1 MKAEK
6 VWFRIIQK
14 ERFPQEVERMSSGRE
29 LPKTSQIAQLDPFFS
44 EDRLLRVGG
53 RIEKS
58 ELSYEAR
65 HPIILPH
72 RHVVVEMLVRRCH
85 EGQMHA
91 GVEHTLA
98 VLRQRFWILR
108 ARSVVKGIV
117 RGCVTCRKVSSAPFA
132 QKMAPLPEERIT
144 EAFPFQRTGIDF
156 AGPLYVE
163 CGNCCKKAYICLFT
177 CMTIRAVHL
186 ELVMDMSVDQFLLAL
201 RRFVARRG
209 KPSLIQSDNF
219 TTFKAADKE
228 VQQLFKGRNLN
239 KVKEKLS
246 SEGIEWKFITER
258 APWTGGYW
266 ERLIRSV
273 KTPLKKV
280 LGRALLNEPELR
292 TVLTEIEAKINS
304 RPLTFV
310 GDDPRDA
317 SVLTP
322 FHFLIGREFL
332 EFPEQGSARERSA
345 VGYQGGTELRR
356 RWRHQQRLVS
366 HFWKRWRAEYV
377 TTLSV
382 RKKWCGQKPSPMV
395 GDIVLIAEEHVPRA
409 RWLMGRVLE
418 VLPGS
423 DGLFSLFNQRSAI
436 RVETL
441 KRMESVLTRM
451 RLDNGALPICWSLL
465 CIACF
470 SCTQIYRGR
479 GSVPISASTVD
490 SWARSFG
497 SELYAAASQAT
508 QAEGLERK
516 YREHNV
522 RVEMFDPEEVIEVMK
537 SRLEAFLGRRRQL
550 AEILKE
556 SLESSYKIFHEVDRS
571 VINDLNSEDFYRF
584 VNAKSCLNRHHIDP
598 LLVNSSLEV
607 QYIPNPNF
615 LNLPVNIEKSA
626 VHVPT
631 PVYSRE
637 PELLSEIIWTESL
650 DHIFK
655 ARRAREF
662 FAASWQY
669 FCSQRGFMR
678 FYPASPWFYDDE
690 QTCLDMYDCRNSE
703 WYIDAATHAKNIV
716 ILLDVSGSM
725 LGQRYEIAKQTIEMI
740 METLTE
746 NDFFNIL
753 VFSDEPR
760 FVLPCFRNRLVQAT
774 IRNKKLLRAKLD
786 NITSEGIANLPAALK
801 MAFEVVIDARETQKN
816 AGCHSAI
823 MLITDGATDTYEDI
837 FNRYNED
844 KSIRFFSYLI
854 GDDVTE
860 FREVRW
866 MACYNRGYFAHIS
879 NLADVQEKV
888 QSYITIMSRPVAE
901 RNHTEPV
908 WTGAY
913 FDQLGHI
920 LVATVAFPVIA
931 NESFRGVVGASA
943 LITELQQMAPSYM
956 LGANAYSFIVDN
968 NGYVVHHPQL
978 RSLHMGKP
986 KPHYNSMDIMEL
998 EVLADNAL
1006 DNSTVETPVDY
1017 DNQLRRYLADGISSK
1032 ELDAKMSQ
1040 KVIMAMDG
1048 PDSLRRV
1055 YTQKNVYYHRGIKN
1069 TLMTLA
1075 LAVPEQA
1082 VYRIEIPNEGH
1093 SQANLNIN
1101 FDWFKGRNWKLHP
1114 DWHYCRL
1121 NDSNTGVT
1129 KEEAF
1134 VVYMRQYTSTGK
1146 IPRNCALY
1154 EYLIRRVLFDM
1165 EVTSD
1170 MESLWTQQGQ
1180 IDQSK
1185 GIHIVFLA
1193 THSGLTRFVT
1203 TGLDDIRYQPEVDES
1218 LEEGNATDAEDAT
1231 VSNKYLYVP
1240 FATRYPRALDEV
1252 FYKRALQFVNG
1263 EFVFDVKT
1271 DQYLYIRNG
1280 SQMYPLA
1287 KDRKTFVVTAARA
1300 VFARDDRGHTAPASV
1315 VGIEMLYAA
1324 FEEMMYNASQRLCR
1338 PHSPVRCYLLDEHGY
1353 VIYASK
1359 PARADHRSFYLGK
1372 FFGSLS
1378 LEPPSTEPRNGF

>member
-1 MKAEK
+1 M
-6 VWFRIIQK
+6 ICI
-14 ERFPQEVERMSSGRE
+14 
-29 LPKTSQIAQLDPFFS
+29 
-44 EDRLLRVGG
+44 
-53 RIEKS
+53 
-58 ELSYEAR
+58 
-65 HPIILPH
+65 
-72 RHVVVEMLVRRCH
+72 
-85 EGQMHA
+85 
-91 GVEHTLA
+91 
-98 VLRQRFWILR
+98 
-108 ARSVVKGIV
+108 
-117 RGCVTCRKVSSAPFA
+117 
-132 QKMAPLPEERIT
+132 
-144 EAFPFQRTGIDF
+144 F
-156 AGPLYVE
+156 AG
-163 CGNCCKKAYICLFT
+163 
-177 CMTIRAVHL
+177 
-186 ELVMDMSVDQFLLAL
+186 AL
-201 RRFVARRG
+201 
-209 KPSLIQSDNF
+209 S
-219 TTFKAADKE
+219 
-228 VQQLFKGRNLN
+228 
-239 KVKEKLS
+239 
-246 SEGIEWKFITER
+246 
-258 APWTGGYW
+258 
-266 ERLIRSV
+266 
-273 KTPLKKV
+273 
-280 LGRALLNEPELR
+280 
-292 TVLTEIEAKINS
+292 
-304 RPLTFV
+304 
-310 GDDPRDA
+310 
-317 SVLTP
+317 
-322 FHFLIGREFL
+322 
-332 EFPEQGSARERSA
+332 
-345 VGYQGGTELRR
+345 
-356 RWRHQQRLVS
+356 
-366 HFWKRWRAEYV
+366 
-377 TTLSV
+377 
-382 RKKWCGQKPSPMV
+382 
-395 GDIVLIAEEHVPRA
+395 
-409 RWLMGRVLE
+409 
-418 VLPGS
+418 
-423 DGLFSLFNQRSAI
+423 
-436 RVETL
+436 
-441 KRMESVLTRM
+441 
-451 RLDNGALPICWSLL
+451 ICWSLL
-465 CIACF
+465 CIARF
-470 SCTQIYRGR
+470 SSAQIYRGR

-497 SELYAAASQAT
+497 SELYATASQAT
-508 QAEGLERK
+508 QAEGLEKK
-516 YREHNV
+516 YQEHNV
-522 RVEMFDPEEVIEVMK
+522 HVEMFDPEEVIEIMK

-550 AEILKE
+550 AEVSCQFFTLRVNTPRVNDLQILKE
-556 SLESSYKIFHEVDRS
+556 SLENSYNVFHEVDRS
-571 VINDLNSEDFYRF
+571 VINDLTSKDFYRF

-598 LLVNSSLEV
+598 LLVNSSLDI
-607 QYIPNPNF
+607 QYTPNPNF

-650 DHIFK
+650 DEIFK

-678 FYPASPWFYDDE
+678 FYPASPWFYDDA

-753 VFSDEPR
+753 AFSDEPR
-760 FVLPCFRNRLVQAT
+760 FVLPCFRGRLVQAT

-786 NITSEGIANLPAALK
+786 NITSEGIANYPAALK
-801 MAFEVVIDARETQKN
+801 MAFEVVIEARETQKS

-837 FNRYNED
+837 FNHYNKD

-901 RNHTEPV
+901 RNHTQPV

-1006 DNSTVETPVDY
+1006 DNGTVETPVDY

-1032 ELDAKMSQ
+1032 GLQAKMSQ
-1040 KVIMAMDG
+1040 NVLMAMDG
-1048 PDSLRRV
+1048 ADSLRRV
-1055 YTQKNVYYHRGIKN
+1055 YTQKNVYFHRGIKN

-1075 LAVPEQA
+1075 LAVPEEA
-1082 VYRIEIPNEGH
+1082 VYRIETPNGDA
-1093 SQANLNIN
+1093 SPYQRIN
-1101 FDWFKGRNWKLHP
+1101 FNWFRGKNWKLHP
-1114 DWHYCRL
+1114 DWFVSIFAKVLAITSATTLRHYCRL
-1121 NDSNTGVT
+1121 NDSDTGMT

-1134 VVYMRQYTSTGK
+1134 VIYMRQHCRK
-1146 IPRNCALY
+1146 HADVCLY
-1154 EYLIRRVLFDM
+1154 LGAQFEYLIHRLLLDM

-1170 MESLWTQQGQ
+1170 MEFLWAQKGQ

-1185 GIHIVFLA
+1185 GIHMVFLA
-1193 THSGLTRFVT
+1193 THSGLTRFLT
-1203 TGLDDIRYQPEVDES
+1203 TDLDDILYQPEMDE
-1218 LEEGNATDAEDAT
+1218 EANNTDSAEIIM
-1231 VSNKYLYVP
+1231 SNKYLYVP

-1280 SQMYPLA
+1280 SQRYPMA
-1287 KDRKTFVVTAARA
+1287 KDRKTLIVSAARA
-1300 VFARDDRGHTAPASV
+1300 VFARDGRGHTAPASV
-1315 VGIEMLYAA
+1315 VGIEMLYTS

-1338 PHSPVRCYLLDEHGY
+1338 PRSSVRCYLLDEHGY
-1353 VIYASK
+1353 VVYASIPAGSDESFRYLGEFFGGLKVEAPVNGAIERFLMRQMVDKFVYRELLYVDFQELCLNLNLYSSAERLLTVDKLFSAIDFTAAQLFQPFLLVARLLVWIARSFVHFVIELK
-1359 PARADHRSFYLGK
+1359 PWIALFAMFRSVSPYTPTFRDTQEGLPCDKASSFYL
-1372 FFGSLS
+1372 LN
-1378 LEPPSTEPRNGF
+1378 NGFRGPVMLAQGKQMCSSSIVGDSFAQVVYCNLHAYVTRIQRTNMVLLVYSSDGNQCDDELCKQYFSAHSVPWGFHLVYNASDKVIHPSKCMLTSRYRRSPSVCYTVEDDVYNEGTNKSCLLRFNSFQDPLAPCSACCACVNTLLLVISFMFAFCAFK

>member
-1 MKAEK
+1 
-6 VWFRIIQK
+6 
-14 ERFPQEVERMSSGRE
+14 
-29 LPKTSQIAQLDPFFS
+29 
-44 EDRLLRVGG
+44 
-53 RIEKS
+53 
-58 ELSYEAR
+58 
-65 HPIILPH
+65 
-72 RHVVVEMLVRRCH
+72 ML
-85 EGQMHA
+85 
-91 GVEHTLA
+91 
-98 VLRQRFWILR
+98 
-108 ARSVVKGIV
+108 
-117 RGCVTCRKVSSAPFA
+117 
-132 QKMAPLPEERIT
+132 
-144 EAFPFQRTGIDF
+144 
-156 AGPLYVE
+156 
-163 CGNCCKKAYICLFT
+163 
-177 CMTIRAVHL
+177 
-186 ELVMDMSVDQFLLAL
+186 
-201 RRFVARRG
+201 
-209 KPSLIQSDNF
+209 
-219 TTFKAADKE
+219 
-228 VQQLFKGRNLN
+228 
-239 KVKEKLS
+239 
-246 SEGIEWKFITER
+246 
-258 APWTGGYW
+258 
-266 ERLIRSV
+266 
-273 KTPLKKV
+273 
-280 LGRALLNEPELR
+280 
-292 TVLTEIEAKINS
+292 
-304 RPLTFV
+304 
-310 GDDPRDA
+310 
-317 SVLTP
+317 
-322 FHFLIGREFL
+322 
-332 EFPEQGSARERSA
+332 
-345 VGYQGGTELRR
+345 
-356 RWRHQQRLVS
+356 
-366 HFWKRWRAEYV
+366 
-377 TTLSV
+377 
-382 RKKWCGQKPSPMV
+382 
-395 GDIVLIAEEHVPRA
+395 
-409 RWLMGRVLE
+409 
-418 VLPGS
+418 
-423 DGLFSLFNQRSAI
+423 
-436 RVETL
+436 
-441 KRMESVLTRM
+441 
-451 RLDNGALPICWSLL
+451 LDNGAMSICWFVL

-470 SCTQIYRGR
+470 SSAQIYRGR
-479 GSVPISASTVD
+479 GSDISCSVD

-497 SELYAAASQAT
+497 SELYATASQAT

-516 YREHNV
+516 YKEHNV
-522 RVEMFDPEEVIEVMK
+522 HVEMFDPEEVIEIMK

-550 AEILKE
+550 AEAILNRSASFAKLVFQILKE
-556 SLESSYKIFHEVDRS
+556 SLESSYGLFHEVDRS
-571 VINDLNSEDFYRF
+571 VINDLNSKDFYRF

-598 LLVNSSLEV
+598 LLVNSSIDI
-607 QYIPNPNF
+607 QYTPNPNF

-650 DHIFK
+650 DEIFK

-669 FCSQRGFMR
+669 FCSQKGFMR

-753 VFSDEPR
+753 AFSDEPR
-760 FVLPCFRNRLVQAT
+760 FVLPCFRGRLVQAT

-786 NITSEGIANLPAALK
+786 NITSEGIANYPAALR
-801 MAFEVVIDARETQKN
+801 MAFEVVVEARESQKN

-823 MLITDGATDTYEDI
+823 MLITDGATDTYEEI
-837 FNRYNED
+837 FNHYNKD

-888 QSYITIMSRPVAE
+888 QSYITIMSRPVAG

-1006 DNSTVETPVDY
+1006 VSMRIDVSFISLVVYFKDNGTVETPVDY

-1032 ELDAKMSQ
+1032 GLQAKMSQ
-1040 KVIMAMDG
+1040 NVVMAMDG
-1048 PDSLRRV
+1048 ADSLRRV
-1055 YTQKNVYYHRGIKN
+1055 YTQKNVYFHRGIKN

-1075 LAVPEQA
+1075 LAVPEEA
-1082 VYRIEIPNEGH
+1082 VYRIDTSNSGASPPH
-1093 SQANLNIN
+1093 QRIN
-1101 FDWFKGRNWKLHP
+1101 FNWFRGKNWKLHP

-1121 NDSNTGVT
+1121 NDSDTGMT

-1134 VVYMRQYTSTGK
+1134 VIYMRQHCRKHADVYSYLG
-1146 IPRNCALY
+1146 AQF
-1154 EYLIRRVLFDM
+1154 EYLIHRLLLDM

-1170 MESLWTQQGQ
+1170 MEFLWAQKGQ

-1185 GIHIVFLA
+1185 GIHMAFLA
-1193 THSGLTRFVT
+1193 THSGLTRFLT
-1203 TGLDDIRYQPEVDES
+1203 TGLDDILYQPERDDEANS
-1218 LEEGNATDAEDAT
+1218 TDSAEI
-1231 VSNKYLYVP
+1231 VMSNKYLYVP

-1280 SQMYPLA
+1280 SQRYPLA
-1287 KDRKTFVVTAARA
+1287 ADRKSLVVSAARA

-1315 VGIEMLYAA
+1315 VGIEMLYTS

-1338 PHSPVRCYLLDEHGY
+1338 PRSAVRCYLLDEHGY
-1353 VIYASK
+1353 VVYASIPAGSDESFRYLGEFFGALKVEPPVNGAIERFLMRQMVDKFVYRDFVVELK
-1359 PARADHRSFYLGK
+1359 PWVALLAMFRSVSPYTPTFRDIQEGLPCDKASSFYLLNNDFRGPLMLAQGK
-1372 FFGSLS
+1372 QMCSSSISGDSFAQVIYCNLHAYVTRIQRTNMVLLVYSSDGNQCDDELCKQYFSAHSVPWGFHLVYNASDKVIH
-1378 LEPPSTEPRNGF
+1378 PSNCMLTSRYRRSPSVCYTVEDDVQNERIHWLLAQLVPDM

>member
-1 MKAEK
+1 MEPWLGKFTVAGQHLT
-6 VWFRIIQK
+6 I
-14 ERFPQEVERMSSGRE
+14 
-29 LPKTSQIAQLDPFFS
+29 LN
-44 EDRLLRVGG
+44 
-53 RIEKS
+53 
-58 ELSYEAR
+58 LS
-65 HPIILPH
+65 
-72 RHVVVEMLVRRCH
+72 
-85 EGQMHA
+85 
-91 GVEHTLA
+91 
-98 VLRQRFWILR
+98 
-108 ARSVVKGIV
+108 
-117 RGCVTCRKVSSAPFA
+117 
-132 QKMAPLPEERIT
+132 
-144 EAFPFQRTGIDF
+144 
-156 AGPLYVE
+156 
-163 CGNCCKKAYICLFT
+163 
-177 CMTIRAVHL
+177 
-186 ELVMDMSVDQFLLAL
+186 
-201 RRFVARRG
+201 
-209 KPSLIQSDNF
+209 
-219 TTFKAADKE
+219 
-228 VQQLFKGRNLN
+228 
-239 KVKEKLS
+239 
-246 SEGIEWKFITER
+246 
-258 APWTGGYW
+258 
-266 ERLIRSV
+266 
-273 KTPLKKV
+273 
-280 LGRALLNEPELR
+280 
-292 TVLTEIEAKINS
+292 
-304 RPLTFV
+304 
-310 GDDPRDA
+310 
-317 SVLTP
+317 
-322 FHFLIGREFL
+322 
-332 EFPEQGSARERSA
+332 
-345 VGYQGGTELRR
+345 
-356 RWRHQQRLVS
+356 
-366 HFWKRWRAEYV
+366 
-377 TTLSV
+377 
-382 RKKWCGQKPSPMV
+382 
-395 GDIVLIAEEHVPRA
+395 
-409 RWLMGRVLE
+409 
-418 VLPGS
+418 
-423 DGLFSLFNQRSAI
+423 
-436 RVETL
+436 
-441 KRMESVLTRM
+441 
-451 RLDNGALPICWSLL
+451 
-465 CIACF
+465 
-470 SCTQIYRGR
+470 
-479 GSVPISASTVD
+479 VD

-497 SELYAAASQAT
+497 SELYATASQAT
-508 QAEGLERK
+508 QAEGLEKK
-516 YREHNV
+516 YQEHNV
-522 RVEMFDPEEVIEVMK
+522 HVEMFDPEEVIEIMK

-550 AEILKE
+550 AEVSCQFFTLRVNTPRILKE
-556 SLESSYKIFHEVDRS
+556 SLENSYNVFHEVDRS
-571 VINDLNSEDFYRF
+571 VINDLTSKDFYRF

-598 LLVNSSLEV
+598 LLVNSSLDI
-607 QYIPNPNF
+607 QYTPNPNF

-650 DHIFK
+650 DEIFK

-678 FYPASPWFYDDE
+678 FYPASPWFYDDA

-753 VFSDEPR
+753 AFSDEPR
-760 FVLPCFRNRLVQAT
+760 FVLPCFRGRLVQAT

-786 NITSEGIANLPAALK
+786 NITSEGIANYPAALK
-801 MAFEVVIDARETQKN
+801 MAFEVVIEARETQKS

-837 FNRYNED
+837 FNHYNKD

-901 RNHTEPV
+901 RNHTQPV

-1006 DNSTVETPVDY
+1006 DNGTVETPVDY

-1032 ELDAKMSQ
+1032 GLQAKMSQ
-1040 KVIMAMDG
+1040 NVLMAMDG
-1048 PDSLRRV
+1048 ADSLRRV
-1055 YTQKNVYYHRGIKN
+1055 YTQKNVYFHRGIKN

-1075 LAVPEQA
+1075 LAVPEEA
-1082 VYRIEIPNEGH
+1082 VYRIETPNGDA
-1093 SQANLNIN
+1093 SPYQRI
-1101 FDWFKGRNWKLHP
+1101 
-1114 DWHYCRL
+1114 
-1121 NDSNTGVT
+1121 
-1129 KEEAF
+1129 
-1134 VVYMRQYTSTGK
+1134 
-1146 IPRNCALY
+1146 NCAQF
-1154 EYLIRRVLFDM
+1154 EYLIHRLLLDM

-1170 MESLWTQQGQ
+1170 MEFLWAQKGQ

-1185 GIHIVFLA
+1185 GIHMVFLA
-1193 THSGLTRFVT
+1193 THSGLTRFLT
-1203 TGLDDIRYQPEVDES
+1203 TDLDDILYQPEMDE
-1218 LEEGNATDAEDAT
+1218 EANNTDSAEIIM
-1231 VSNKYLYVP
+1231 SNKYLYVP

-1280 SQMYPLA
+1280 SQRYPMA
-1287 KDRKTFVVTAARA
+1287 KDRKTLIVSAARA
-1300 VFARDDRGHTAPASV
+1300 VFARDGRGHTAPASV
-1315 VGIEMLYAA
+1315 VGIEMLYTS

-1338 PHSPVRCYLLDEHGY
+1338 PRSSVRCYLLDEHGY
-1353 VIYASK
+1353 VVYASIPAGSDESFRYLGEFFGGLKVEAPVNGAIERFLMRQMVDKFVYRELLYVDFQELCLNLNLYSSAERLLTVDKLFSAIDFTAAQLFQPFLLVARLLVWIARSFVHFVIELK
-1359 PARADHRSFYLGK
+1359 PWIALFAMFRSVSPYTPTFRDTQEGLPCDKASSFYLLNNDFRGPVMLAQGK
-1372 FFGSLS
+1372 QMCSSSIVGDSFAQVVYCNLHAYVTRIQRTNMVLLVYSSDGNQCDDELCKQYFSAHSVPWGFHLVYNASDKVIHPSKCMLTSRYRRSPSVCYTVEDDVYNEGSIGSLFS
-1378 LEPPSTEPRNGF
+1378 LLRMCKHPLIGNLFYVRLLCF